1 MNLKYIKYYS
11 KILLSNWFKFK
22 KSYAQH
28 AEDELIEMLFPA
40 GVKSFIDIGAND
52 GVLFSNTYKFAKKK
66 ARGLCIE
73 PSKNCFFK
81 LRLNHLWH
89 FKVTCLNLAISDSAK
104 SLFLQEYGYENV
116 LSKITTN
123 KEKNVT
129 CIKADTLDGVLN
141 RHPKLEHP
149 DLVSIDV
156 EGHESEVL
164 DGAIKT
170 LPEAGVIILEIDKL
184 NTDKI
189 LKKPALFRHLPAYS
203 NGINIFLLNNKHYF
217 PEVHHL
223 PDGFSRC

>member
-28 AEDELIEMLFPA
+28 AEDELIEMLFPN
-40 GVKSFIDIGAND
+40 GVKSFVDIGAND

-66 ARGLCIE
+66 ARGLCVE
-73 PSKNCFFK
+73 PSKSCFLK

-89 FKVTCLNLAISDSAK
+89 FKVRCLNLAISDSAK
-104 SLFLQEYGYENV
+104 NLYLQECGYENV
-116 LSKITTN
+116 LSKITTS

-129 CIKADTLDGVLN
+129 SIQADTLDVVLKKN
-141 RHPKLEHP
+141 PKLEHP

-164 DGAIKT
+164 DGALKA
-170 LPEAGVIILEIDKL
+170 LPKAGVIILETDKL
-184 NTDKI
+184 NIDEI
-189 LKKPALFRHLPAYS
+189 LKKPALFCHLPAYS
-203 NGINIFLLNNKHYF
+203 NGINTFLLNKKRYF
-217 PEVHHL
+217 PEIYQL
-223 PDGFSRC
+223 PEGFSKC

>member
-11 KILLSNWFKFK
+11 KILLSNWFKFR

-28 AEDELIEMLFPA
+28 AEDELIEMLFPK
-40 GVKSFIDIGAND
+40 GVESFVDIGAND

-73 PSKNCFFK
+73 PSKSSFFK

-89 FKVTCLNLAISDSAK
+89 SRVRCLNLAISDSAK
-104 SLFLQEYGYENV
+104 SLFLQECGYENV

-129 CIKADTLDGVLN
+129 CIKADTLDGVLKKN
-141 RHPKLEHP
+141 PKLLHP

-164 DGAIKT
+164 DGALNT
-170 LPEAGVIILEIDKL
+170 LPKAGVIILEIDKS
-184 NTDKI
+184 NVDEI
-189 LKKPALFRHLPAYS
+189 LKKPALFCHLPAYS
-203 NGINIFLLNNKHYF
+203 NGINIFLLNNKHCF
-217 PEVHHL
+217 PEIYQL
-223 PDGFSRC
+223 PAGFSRC